1 MKQAIA
7 FTNARVFDGKG
18 ATTMGQTLLV
28 ENGRIA
34 GVGQGD
40 APTHARTIDLAGK
53 TIMPGMT
60 VAHWHGEFVDIG
72 PPTFSAG
79 RGGVFLGTEE
89 PPALLA
95 LCAAKAL
102 NIALMSGVTRVLSG
116 SCSNDL
122 DWQMK
127 VAIER
132 GLIEGPH
139 VTPCSRHVVTT
150 ADYED
155 RGHWWKMPG
164 DFYNGIRRIGGN
176 VFADGVAELAKA
188 VRQEILRGAEIIKVL
203 PTGGHGFEL
212 LPAYRGLSRAE
223 LETVINT
230 AHERGAR
237 VRAHTASKA
246 SILECIELGVDI
258 IDHADGIDDECI
270 EAMVKRDVVFVTSML
285 FTKVVSYG
293 GVGNP
298 VPGKQLDDAWDNMRV
313 MLPRAN
319 AAGVKMVPGD
329 DFGGQG
335 MAHELGVYAREL
347 LVYTEDMGI
356 GPADVLRWATL
367 NGAKAALA
375 DTEHGSVEE
384 GKVADLLVIDG
395 DPIQN
400 IALLTDPIA
409 NLKMV
414 MKGGK
419 LIKNE
424 LDMS

>member
-1 MKQAIA
+1 MNQPIA
-7 FTNARVFDGKG
+7 FTNARIFDGRG
-18 ATTMGQTLLV
+18 VTSEGQTLVV
-28 ENGRIA
+28 EGGRIT
-34 GVGQGD
+34 GVGQAD
-40 APTHARTIDLAGK
+40 APSHVRTVNLGGK
-53 TIMPGMT
+53 TVLPGMT

-72 PPTFSAG
+72 PPTFSSG

-102 NIALMSGVTRVLSG
+102 NFALMSGVTRILSG

-132 GLIEGPH
+132 GLIDGPH
-139 VTPCSRHVVTT
+139 LTPCSRHVVTT
-150 ADYED
+150 GDYED
-155 RGHWWKMPG
+155 RGHWWKAPEG
-164 DFYNGIRRIGGN
+164 FYNGIRRVGGN
-176 VFADGVAELAKA
+176 VFADGPAELAKA

-223 LETVINT
+223 LEVVVNT

-258 IDHADGIDDECI
+258 IDHGDGIDDECI
-270 EAMVKRDVVFVTSML
+270 EAMVKKGVVFVPSML
-285 FTKVVSYG
+285 FTKLVSYG
-293 GVGNP
+293 GAGAP
-298 VPGKQLDDAWDNMRV
+298 TPGKQLDEAWDNMRV

-319 AAGVKMVPGD
+319 AAGVTMVPGD

-335 MAHELGVYAREL
+335 MAHGPGVYAREL
-347 LVYTEDMGI
+347 MVYSDDMGI
-356 GPADVLRWATL
+356 PVADVLRWATY
-367 NGAKAALA
+367 NGACAGLA
-375 DTEHGSVEE
+375 EADYGSIEQ
-384 GKVADLLVIDG
+384 GKVADLIVVEGNPLEDIS
-395 DPIQN
+395 
-400 IALLTDPIA
+400 LLTNPLA
-409 NLKMV
+409 NLKAV
-414 MKGGK
+414 MKQGK
-419 LIKNE
+419 LLKDE
-424 LDMS
+424 LGAA